1 MRNHRQAHT
10 RRLAII
16 VAVAAAVVGGLFAA
30 PRRYE
35 VEGVSMGPGLLPGDV
50 VATGWLP
57 EFDRRRPPARFDRW
71 IVTLPDG
78 STGLKRVVGLPG
90 EQVAI
95 VAGDLAID
103 DRAVVKGPRLLA
115 AMGTI
120 VEMPLAHSAG
130 DPRWSLPPAT
140 VLDDAPFAVGEVSRL
155 LLPVRDAGFAAEIDV
170 PVAAGA
176 ARIRGTAGPRL
187 RGTAGP
193 RLRGTAGPRLRAT
206 AGPLA
211 VTWRLTRPG
220 RYAVVAGRLDGQAVA
235 AAWPLPAGSAVAG
248 LPRSCLPPV
257 PPAAWDVS
265 RPWPDEEGGPP
276 EGDERSPELSLTVF
290 AAGSPPVG
298 IARVMV
304 WRDIL
309 LRPAADGIAAWTLGP
324 REVFALGDFPSGS
337 RDSRHFGPLP
347 LSALRHR
354 MAR

>member
-1 MRNHRQAHT
+1 MSTT

-16 VAVAAAVVGGLFAA
+16 VAVAAALVGGLFAT

-57 EFDRRRPPARFDRW
+57 EFDRRRPPVRFDRW

-95 VAGDLAID
+95 LVGDLAID
-103 DRAVVKGPRLLA
+103 GRTVVKGPRLLA
-115 AMGTI
+115 AMGSV
-120 VEMPLAHSAG
+120 VEMPLPRPADSAS
-130 DPRWSLPPAT
+130 WSLPPAT
-140 VLDDAPFAVGEVSRL
+140 VLDDAAFAGGEVSRL
-155 LLPVRDAGFAAEIDV
+155 LLPVRDVGFAAEIDV
-170 PVAAGA
+170 PVAA
-176 ARIRGTAGPRL
+176 RIK
-187 RGTAGP
+187 
-193 RLRGTAGPRLRAT
+193 GTAGPRLRAT

-235 AAWPLPAGSAVAG
+235 AAWPLPAGSAAAG
-248 LPRSCLPPV
+248 VSRSCLPPV
-257 PPAAWDVS
+257 PPEAWDVA

-276 EGDERSPELSLTVF
+276 EGDERSPELSLAVF

-298 IARVMV
+298 IARVTV

-309 LRPAADGIAAWTLGP
+309 LRPAADGIAAWTLTD
-324 REVFALGDFPSGS
+324 REVFVLGDFPSGS

-347 LSALRHR
+347 RSALRHR
-354 MAR
+354 IAR